1 MRVDQAQG
9 LRELVRN
16 FESKGFKM
24 SINEKGE
31 IRGVRKGKMIKGQRA
46 DYSSSLF
53 KKVGRYIVRNADC
66 KIVDVAA

>member
-24 SINEKGE
+24 CINEKGE
-31 IRGVRKGKMIKGQRA
+31 IRGVRKGKMIKEQRA

-53 KKVGRYIVRNADC
+53 KKVGRYIVRTADG
-66 KIVDVAA
+66 KVIYTAA

>member
-1 MRVDQAQG
+1 MRVDQE

-16 FESKGFKM
+16 FESRGFKM
-24 SINEKGE
+24 NINEQGKTM
-31 IRGVRKGKMIKGQRA
+31 GVRKGRMIKGQRA

>member
-24 SINEKGE
+24 CINEKGE
-31 IRGVRKGKMIKGQRA
+31 IRGVRKGKMIKGA
-46 DYSSSLF
+46 KSGLF
-53 KKVGRYIVRNADC
+53 KLAF
-66 KIVDVAA
+66 